1 MFIRMM
7 VLVKTGLDDLPCRFV
22 YSGRSKKEDSW
33 EDGADFLPFEQL
45 LKVTF
50 KDNPLIFSYCI
61 QFSRCQTLSS
71 SPVPSLL
78 SCSICSTAKP
88 LIG

>member
-1 MFIRMM
+1 MFIQMM

-45 LKVTF
+45 LKVTVLGTTF
-50 KDNPLIFSYCI
+50 
-61 QFSRCQTLSS
+61 
-71 SPVPSLL
+71 
-78 SCSICSTAKP
+78 
-88 LIG
+88 